1 MDASIN
7 APIKKANVIVEWVW
21 FGGSTAIKE
30 GQGVCYD
37 WDYEEDSGDSAKDDT
52 VFDARRTNR
61 VEVPTIL
68 NAPYFAGVASRVY
81 SASSGGQFIEIY
93 KPGSVCNVWSTVSNT
108 IGVGRT
114 TCQVADAEAGAFGYG
129 GFAGQGSAKPLQTID
144 RSNVAGVCMCKLEV
158 GEQSGL
164 QETITTVTLTTAGG
178 AVVLMV
184 GGVTFFEAAT
194 LTDADAT
201 FVVADGTYL
210 GQKKGWVLVGAM
222 TTNNLVFTYTSA
234 IQHVTGETGLATW
247 TADTAD
253 EEQYVEWHGTSTD
266 GLWIEKFTLGGTI
279 A

>member
-7 APIKKANVIVEWVW
+7 AHLKKAKTIVEWVW
-21 FGGSTAIKE
+21 FAGSTALKQ
-30 GQGVCYD
+30 GQGCCYD
-37 WDYEEDSGDSAKDDT
+37 WDYEEDSAVSTKDDT
-52 VFDARRTNR
+52 VFDGRRTNR

-68 NAPYFAGVASRVY
+68 NARYFAGVTARSY
-81 SASSGGQFIEIY
+81 SAKSGGQFLEIY
-93 KPGSVCNVWSTVSNT
+93 RPGSTCNVWSTVSNT

-114 TCQVADAEAGAFGYG
+114 TCQVGDTEAGAFGYG
-129 GFAGQGSAKPLQTID
+129 GYPGEGSATALQTID
-144 RSNVAGVCMCKLEV
+144 RSSTAGVCMCYLET
-158 GEQSGL
+158 GEPSGL

-184 GGVTFFEAAT
+184 GGVTFFEAAV

-234 IQHVTGETGLATW
+234 IQHVTGETALATW